1 MADEKEARPSR
12 LTHQFI
18 KRAEPGRY
26 GDGRGGNGLNVFIKQ
41 RPSGRVT
48 RTWCQRIRIKG
59 QVTNVGLG
67 SFPAVSLAM
76 ARAKAAD
83 HVRRVAEGEDIRKQ
97 TFKAPTL
104 DAVIDQM
111 IATRTRPDTPKKT
124 INEWNRLKAYCA
136 PIGSKVVSDVSTADV
151 LGVIETLWDRR
162 NRTARDVH
170 DFLAAAMRRAIRY
183 GYRTDNPAPKD
194 ITEDLGKPTPKVHHE
209 SLDHAK
215 VGQALAV
222 IRDSDA
228 WWAVRYCL
236 LFLALTGV
244 RSENARTAT
253 WEEMNIEGDSP
264 IWTIPAEKMKNRLE
278 HVVPL
283 STQSVEIL
291 LYVEAM
297 NGSRRGTI
305 FPPKRGGQHI
315 YASSLS
321 ELMKRLKIPAV
332 PHGFRSSFRN
342 WAGGRADIS
351 EPVAE
356 RVLAHKP
363 KDQTVEAYLNA
374 PFIEERT
381 PVMQMWADYLTETMG
396 PVAPQ

>member
-1 MADEKEARPSR
+1 MADEKKPRPSR
-12 LTHQFI
+12 LTHRFI

-26 GDGRGGNGLNVFIKQ
+26 GDGRGGNGLSVLITQ

-48 RTWCQRIRIKG
+48 RTWSQRIRIKG
-59 QVTNVGLG
+59 QITNVGLG
-67 SFPAVSLAM
+67 VFPAVSLAM

-83 HVRRVAEGEDIRKQ
+83 HVRRVAQGEDIRTQ
-97 TFKAPTL
+97 TPAAPTL

-111 IATRTRPDTPKKT
+111 IAARTRRDTSKKT
-124 INEWNRLKAYCA
+124 RNDWKRLRAYCA

-151 LGVIETLWDRR
+151 LSVIEPLWDGR

-194 ITEDLGKPTPKVHHE
+194 ITEDLGKPTPKVHHA
-209 SLDHAK
+209 SLAPAN
-215 VGQALAV
+215 VGQALAI
-222 IRDSDA
+222 IRDCDV

-236 LFLALTGV
+236 IFLALTGV

-253 WEEMNIEGDSP
+253 WEEMNIDAENP
-264 IWTIPAEKMKNRLE
+264 IWTIPAGKMKNRLE
-278 HVVPL
+278 HIVPL
-283 STQSVEIL
+283 SAQSVEVLI
-291 LYVEAM
+291 YAEAM
-297 NGSRRGTI
+297 NGNCRGTI
-305 FPPKRGGQHI
+305 FPPKRGGHHI
-315 YASSLS
+315 SASTLS
-321 ELMKRLKIPAV
+321 ELMKLLEIPAV

-342 WAGGRADIS
+342 WSGGRADIA

-374 PFIEERT
+374 PFVEERT

-396 PVAPQ
+396 PVTPQ